1 MGKGRVLGRVPGD
14 REAGLLKDA
23 SGEVTT
29 PAGRS
34 RDASSDLRE
43 EKNHVH
49 DARRDDDRPLDEG
62 CAVLRVQQGGQPGRP
77 PDQQGAV
84 CRFPGPPAR
93 GGPDPDRPV
102 RPERPAPLPGPGHQ
116 PRAVRN
122 FIRILAGERLETR
135 PNATSEVYYVI
146 RGRGRTRLPQGELP
160 WKEGDFFAL
169 PAGSRAE
176 HHADADA
183 AFYWVHDE
191 PLLRYLGV
199 KADAPRF
206 EPTLYPREKA
216 VAVLEEVEKDPKAA
230 VRSRV
235 SVLLANE
242 EFDQTLTI
250 THVIWTMFGVLP
262 AGVVVQLPHRHES
275 VALDYIVDCQPGCYT
290 LVGQELDKDG
300 NIINPR
306 RAEWKA
312 GSAFVT
318 PPGYWHAHHNES
330 GAPAHLIPIQ
340 DAGLHTYLRSLDIR
354 FFHPNHRSFISLK
367 A

>member
-1 MGKGRVLGRVPGD
+1 MSRTHDETTID
-14 REAGLLKDA
+14 RWTKA
-23 SGEVTT
+23 
-29 PAGRS
+29 
-34 RDASSDLRE
+34 
-43 EKNHVH
+43 
-49 DARRDDDRPLDEG
+49 

-93 GGPDPDRPV
+93 GGPTRIVPFDLSDQLRCPPASS
-102 RPERPAPLPGPGHQ
+102 PAPC
-116 PRAVRN
+116 AN

-135 PNATSEVYYVI
+135 PNATSEVYYTI
-146 RGRGRTRLPQGELP
+146 RGRGQTRLPQGALP

-176 HHADADA
+176 HHAETDT

-199 KADAPRF
+199 KADTPRF

-230 VRSRV
+230 ERSRV

-242 EFDQTLTI
+242 KFDQTLTI

-262 AGVVVQLPHRHES
+262 AGAVQLPHRHES
-275 VALDYIVDCQPGCYT
+275 VALDFIIDCQPGCYT
-290 LVGQELDKDG
+290 LVGNEIDKDG
-300 NIINPR
+300 NIINPA

-318 PPGYWHAHHNES
+318 PPGYWHTHHNES
-330 GAPAHLIPIQ
+330 QAPVHLIPIQ
-340 DAGLHTYLRSLDIR
+340 DAGLHTYLRSLDIK

-367 A
+367 S